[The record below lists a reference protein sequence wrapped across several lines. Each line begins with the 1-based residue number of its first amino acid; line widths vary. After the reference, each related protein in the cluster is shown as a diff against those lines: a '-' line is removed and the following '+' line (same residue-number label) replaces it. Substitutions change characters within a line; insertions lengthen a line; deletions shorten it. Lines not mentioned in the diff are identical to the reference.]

1 MGFEHLPF
9 WSYNL
14 QFQMLNHYATM
25 AEFHWKINNNISSN
39 VEFSY
44 DNIYVNNL
52 VIY

>member
-25 AEFHWKINNNISSN
+25 AEFPLENKQWYIFN